1 MDLDSLRK
9 RCLQGETFQYLLFWG
24 HQPSTDGTVS
34 KSCLSQFYTAPFS
47 IDGICYPTAEHWM
60 MAGKARLFGDL
71 ETLEEILKA
80 TEPKTAKALGRK
92 VRGFD
97 DQLWKANARRIVTEG
112 NLAKFGQNES
122 LKAFLI
128 GTGSQVLVEASPSDR
143 IWGIG
148 LGASDPRANDPATW
162 LGTNLL
168 GFALMDVREALA
180 RS

>member
-1 MDLDSLRK
+1 
-9 RCLQGETFQYLLFWG
+9 
-24 HQPSTDGTVS
+24 
-34 KSCLSQFYTAPFS
+34 
-47 IDGICYPTAEHWM
+47 

-71 ETLEEILKA
+71 EILEQILKA
-80 TEPKTAKALGRK
+80 PEPKTAKALGRK

-122 LKAFLI
+122 LKAFLL
-128 GTGSQVLVEASPSDR
+128 GTGSQILVEASPSDR

-148 LGASDPRANDPATW
+148 LGSSDPRANDPATW